1 VSKPP
6 PPPPPSN
13 PSDRPTQA
21 RADQPPSP
29 PDGTPPPCPNCGAAT
44 TEGQQVCLEC
54 GHDLTRTYKR
64 APGRGVW
71 VAAGVAAV
79 LAVGIG
85 AGFAIGALTNDK
97 QKKDVARASTSSTA
111 STVPPA
117 TATPTTTTPTVPTTP
132 TDTVPPATAT
142 PPTTPTTPGVPPAS
156 TPPTTPTTPTTP
168 ATPPSGSGIAKW
180 PAGTT
185 GYTVVL
191 ISAATHKQANA
202 KAREAKSRGIDAGV
216 LHSNNYSSLNPGYW
230 VVFAGQYSSA
240 NEARSHI
247 DEYAGKGFAG
257 GYPRQIKK

>member
-1 VSKPP
+1 
-6 PPPPPSN
+6 
-13 PSDRPTQA
+13 
-21 RADQPPSP
+21 
-29 PDGTPPPCPNCGAAT
+29 
-44 TEGQQVCLEC
+44 VCLEC

-79 LAVGIG
+79 LAVGVG

-97 QKKDVARASTSSTA
+97 QKKDVARAATSTTA
-111 STVPPA
+111 TVPSV
-117 TATPTTTTPTVPTTP
+117 TATPTTTTPTVPTSP

-142 PPTTPTTPGVPPAS
+142 PPTAPTTPTTPGVPPAS

-168 ATPPSGSGIAKW
+168 STPPSGSEIAKW

-185 GYTVVL
+185 AYTVVL
-191 ISAATHKQANA
+191 VSAATHKQANT

-216 LHSNNYSSLNPGYW
+216 LHSNDYSSLNPGYW
-230 VVFAGQYSSA
+230 VVFAGQYSTA

-247 DEYAGKGFAG
+247 DEYASKGFAG

>member
-1 VSKPP
+1 
-6 PPPPPSN
+6 
-13 PSDRPTQA
+13 
-21 RADQPPSP
+21 
-29 PDGTPPPCPNCGAAT
+29 
-44 TEGQQVCLEC
+44 VCLEC

-79 LAVGIG
+79 LAVGVG

-97 QKKDVARASTSSTA
+97 QKKDVARAATSTTG
-111 STVPPA
+111 TVPPV
-117 TATPTTTTPTVPTTP
+117 TATPTTTTPTVPTSP

-142 PPTTPTTPGVPPAS
+142 PPTTPTTPTTPGVPPAS

-168 ATPPSGSGIAKW
+168 STPPSGSEIAKW

-185 GYTVVL
+185 AYTVVL
-191 ISAATHKQANA
+191 VSAATHKQANT

-216 LHSNNYSSLNPGYW
+216 LHSNDYSSLNPGYW
-230 VVFAGQYSSA
+230 VVFAGQYSTA

-247 DEYAGKGFAG
+247 DEYASKGFAG